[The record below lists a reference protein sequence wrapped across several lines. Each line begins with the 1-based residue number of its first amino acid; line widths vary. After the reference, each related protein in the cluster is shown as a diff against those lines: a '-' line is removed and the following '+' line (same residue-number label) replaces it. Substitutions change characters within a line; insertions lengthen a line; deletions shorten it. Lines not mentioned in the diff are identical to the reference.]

1 MFCDHFVGM
10 AARVSPRSANSAA
23 SASSASRADAPYTS
37 GPSSD
42 LAQGQAVLD
51 RHLPGG
57 WLHRR
62 RTHIDALL
70 VAEPGPDLRIVG
82 RIEFYLPGI
91 LNRDACAALA
101 FLTRP
106 SPCIRLSNNVR
117 GVLGRATADRDCEA
131 FRADGWRSASR
142 RCTAGLAVALISKH
156 LLGNLRGKRALFLAA
171 VQ

>member
-1 MFCDHFVGM
+1 M
-10 AARVSPRSANSAA
+10 
-23 SASSASRADAPYTS
+23 
-37 GPSSD
+37 
-42 LAQGQAVLD
+42 
-51 RHLPGG
+51 
-57 WLHRR
+57 
-62 RTHIDALL
+62 
-70 VAEPGPDLRIVG
+70 AEPEPDLRIVG

-117 GVLGRATADRDCEA
+117 GVLVEPRLIATVKHFGRTGGGAL
-131 FRADGWRSASR
+131 RAGVLQ
-142 RCTAGLAVALISKH
+142 GLAVALISKH